1 MSFSHTYFEELR
13 EQSKDLV
20 EILAH
25 TQEERVL
32 YALCVVYQQLA
43 FAEQDPPFDAE
54 DLLQQHAERLEKYVQ
69 SKNVESMLYQFVE
82 ADVPDAEHLYDLHEL
97 AFVLDYLDIEE
108 DHVVPMVNIQKVI
121 QSVPELYVSLC
132 ARAQALLSVSV
143 HPSRFFDDVLQAIVN
158 TAQAQ
163 EDEPVRL
170 SDDEIE
176 AIFAKVEAEE
186 AEESE
191 SSEESSSSVEEDNV
205 VHMDFS
211 FRLAAGDDQE
221 IEDLKEREF
230 DRFTLVLERLDDSV
244 DFYLYA
250 KGESISGDDI
260 AVFCDGVKVNI
271 HYFDTAWTW
280 KANVGTWS
288 IHVEGK
294 KTSVVVEH
302 DHES

>member
-20 EILAH
+20 EILAQ

-54 DLLQQHAERLEKYVQ
+54 DLLQQHAESLEKYVR
-69 SKNVESMLYQFVE
+69 SKDIESMLNQLVE
-82 ADVPDAEHLYDLHEL
+82 ADVPDTEHLYDLHEL

-108 DHVVPMVNIQKVI
+108 DHVPSMVNIQKLV
-121 QSVPELYVSLC
+121 QSFPELYVSLC
-132 ARAQALLSVSV
+132 AQAQALLSVSV
-143 HPSRFFDDVLQAIVN
+143 HPSRFFDDVLQTIVS
-158 TAQAQ
+158 TAQAG

-170 SDDEIE
+170 NEHEIE
-176 AIFAKVEAEE
+176 SIFAKVEAEE

-191 SSEESSSSVEEDNV
+191 SSEESSSVEEDNV
-205 VHMDFS
+205 VHVDFS
-211 FRLAAGDDQE
+211 FRLVAGDDQE
-221 IEDLKEREF
+221 IEELKEREF

-260 AVFCDGVKVNI
+260 AVFCDGFKVDIRN
-271 HYFDTAWTW
+271 FDTAWTW
-280 KANVGTWS
+280 KAKPGMWS
-288 IHVEGK
+288 IQVEGK
-294 KTSVVVEH
+294 ETSVAVHH

>member
-13 EQSKDLV
+13 DQSKDLV

-54 DLLQQHAERLEKYVQ
+54 DLLQQHAESLEKYVR
-69 SKNVESMLYQFVE
+69 SKDIESMLNQLVE
-82 ADVPDAEHLYDLHEL
+82 ADVPDTEHLYDLHEL

-108 DHVVPMVNIQKVI
+108 DHVVSMVNIQKVI
-121 QSVPELYVSLC
+121 QSFPELYVSLFD
-132 ARAQALLSVSV
+132 RAKALLAASV
-143 HPSRFFDDVLQAIVN
+143 HPSRFFDDVLQAIVS

-186 AEESE
+186 AEDSE

-205 VHMDFS
+205 VHVDFS
-211 FRLAAGDDQE
+211 FRLVAGDDQE
-221 IEDLKEREF
+221 IEELKEREF

-250 KGESISGDDI
+250 KGKSISGDDI
-260 AVFCDGVKVNI
+260 AVFCDGFKVDIRN
-271 HYFDTAWTW
+271 FDIAWTW
-280 KANVGTWS
+280 KAKPGTWS
-288 IHVEGK
+288 IQVEGK
-294 KTSVVVEH
+294 ETSVAVHH